1 MVQVVQMPAERR
13 ERAGKGAPRAVRRAG
28 RVPAVVYGDN
38 KPPFNISLDPR
49 DVARELGRPGFRSRV
64 FELKLDGESMRAL
77 ARDVQVD
84 PVSDRPLHV
93 DFMRFGPNAELRVE
107 VRVEFINEG
116 KSPGLKVGGVLNVVR
131 HDVELVCKADKIPE
145 VLTVDLDG
153 LKIGDSVHISHIKL
167 PEGVRPAI
175 RDRDFTVATI
185 AAPTRYEEEVKP
197 TEAAAVEGAA
207 AVPAEGAAAA
217 PAAGAAAAPAAGAAA
232 APAAGAAKPEAKGK
246 K

>member
-13 ERAGKGAPRAVRRAG
+13 ERAGKGAARAVRRVG

-207 AVPAEGAAAA
+207 AAPAEGAAAA
-217 PAAGAAAAPAAGAAA
+217 PAAPAAGVAA

>member
-13 ERAGKGAPRAVRRAG
+13 ERAGKGAARAVRRAG